1 MRALAITGTVTAPM
15 ISSILATSAIRATPP
30 SLRMSAGTRSSA
42 MTAHA
47 PASSAILACSAL
59 VTSMMT
65 PPFSISAKPDFTRKV
80 PVSRSTVASCP
91 RSRASVYRRTR
102 GRQRRELPLRLDPD
116 RAGEELHPGHARRE
130 GNLRAGLRDE
140 RGHVLQARALPPAHD
155 HPAVPEHVRL
165 ARAGQL
171 DLGEW
176 LPAASTIGP
185 VRTWTCMTTTF
196 A

>member
-1 MRALAITGTVTAPM
+1 MRALAMTGMVTAFW
-15 ISSILATSAIRATPP
+15 ISWIFFTGDMRATPP
-30 SLRMSAGTRSSA
+30 SLRMSEGTRSSA
-42 MTAHA
+42 ITDAA

-91 RSRASVYRRTR
+91 RSRALVYRRTR
-102 GRQRRELPLRLDPD
+102 GRQRRELCLRLDPD

-130 GNLRAGLRDE
+130 GDLRAGLRNE

-155 HPAVPEHVRL
+155 HPAV
-165 ARAGQL
+165 
-171 DLGEW
+171 
-176 LPAASTIGP
+176 
-185 VRTWTCMTTTF
+185 
-196 A
+196 